1 LFKCIVFDINKIR
14 KDFKKRANKNIN
26 EIEFSSTSSKDN
38 KKTEKENEEN
48 KIKPNEAIIIPGI
61 KLEQNV
67 SNNIED
73 KIPINKIKNI
83 RDD

>member
-1 LFKCIVFDINKIR
+1 MFKCIVFDINKVR
-14 KDFKKRANKNIN
+14 NDFKKRANENI
-26 EIEFSSTSSKDN
+26 
-38 KKTEKENEEN
+38 N